1 MGFEA
6 GAANVRRYV
15 GNAPT
20 NATDPIGLDGVQ
32 LSPEELATLLTWLD
46 QPVEA
51 PKQPLMGDVAGE
63 NAKGEMVLEYTSFGA
78 YPGDRNARAAYYG
91 SHGPDREDPQGRPR
105 RQYVACSRCH
115 AFNNWGWPKDPD
127 SPPFVDEFG
136 WVNPEYIDKEE
147 PVRTVTNQ
155 LLTLVGGA
163 FFLSTTASAFPK
175 GAIPVAPVATS
186 EGIGGAAVT
195 VRTTAAR
202 ASVGGF
208 VQSES
213 RGAFVIVVDQGTAPS
228 IEGLVSRVY
237 VGASVETQGDLAFF
251 AILPAEAR
259 VSESFLLSSQFSLAE
274 FNAPCRLAP
283 ESVANSRAIRYT
295 QPTASPNFSMGRHTI
310 QSTMEEVL
318 AGKPA
323 SSLPTIRVVEYR
335 GQLYTLDNRRLVAF
349 QNSGLNEIPIRRLS
363 MSDPGVAKEFWRKF
377 NPIEGGTKI
386 VITPNADR
394 AAAEALL
401 REMGKTK

>member
-1 MGFEA
+1 MLSVPCTKSTKTPLARQELSM
-6 GAANVRRYV
+6 V
-15 GNAPT
+15 
-20 NATDPIGLDGVQ
+20 
-32 LSPEELATLLTWLD
+32 SPEFGGT
-46 QPVEA
+46 QPICEVVQRLSSAHDAQGGHTGRDSPRPPSDLSLPASGTADTFGTGPAVCAAVRAHSWMAGPAAETDGGESRR
-51 PKQPLMGDVAGE
+51 PKPSA
-63 NAKGEMVLEYTSFGA
+63 N
-78 YPGDRNARAAYYG
+78 R
-91 SHGPDREDPQGRPR
+91 HGPARRVKDEPGR
-105 RQYVACSRCH
+105 CLSR
-115 AFNNWGWPKDPD
+115 W
-127 SPPFVDEFG
+127 
-136 WVNPEYIDKEE
+136 
-147 PVRTVTNQ
+147 R
-155 LLTLVGGA
+155 
-163 FFLSTTASAFPK
+163 
-175 GAIPVAPVATS
+175 
-186 EGIGGAAVT
+186 
-195 VRTTAAR
+195 
-202 ASVGGF
+202 
-208 VQSES
+208 
-213 RGAFVIVVDQGTAPS
+213 TAPS

-237 VGASVETQGDLAFF
+237 VGASVETQGDLALL

-310 QSTMEEVL
+310 QSTMEELL